1 LTTNKAVL
9 KSLNPRL
16 STLARNRVLRAS
28 FAAWSTAQTLKTIRA
43 VFLTRQVNLSYIVAS
58 GGMPSSHSA
67 LVTAL
72 ATSVARV
79 EGMDSTEFA
88 IAAILAGIVM
98 YDATGVRLAVS
109 KQARIL
115 NMMLDDFFNER
126 GINEQKLHELI
137 GHTPIQVIA
146 GAALGIFAGL
156 ILTP

>member
-1 LTTNKAVL
+1 MDPQLSALT
-9 KSLNPRL
+9 
-16 STLARNRVLRAS
+16 RNRVLWAS

-43 VFLTRQVNLSYIVAS
+43 IFLTRQVNLNYLVSS
-58 GGMPSSHSA
+58 GGMPSAHSA

-79 EGMDSTEFA
+79 EGIDSTEFA
-88 IAAILAGIVM
+88 VAAILAGIVM

-126 GINEQKLHELI
+126 GINEKKLHELI
-137 GHTPIQVIA
+137 GHTPIQVVA

>member
-1 LTTNKAVL
+1 MDPQI
-9 KSLNPRL
+9 SP
-16 STLARNRVLRAS
+16 LARNRVLWAS
-28 FAAWSTAQTLKTIRA
+28 LAAWSTAQTLKTIRA
-43 VFLTRQVNLSYIVAS
+43 VFLTRQINLNLLVSS

-79 EGMDSTEFA
+79 EGMDSTDFA

-126 GINEQKLHELI
+126 GINERKLHELI
-137 GHTPIQVIA
+137 GHTPIQVVA